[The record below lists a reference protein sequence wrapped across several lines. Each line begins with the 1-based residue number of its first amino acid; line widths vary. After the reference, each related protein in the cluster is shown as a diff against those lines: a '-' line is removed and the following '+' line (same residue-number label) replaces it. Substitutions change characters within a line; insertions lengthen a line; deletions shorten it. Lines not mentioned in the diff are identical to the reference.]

1 MKWKKRNA
9 TEIIG
14 RRYNRIAFLYNLM
27 EWPMENMRFKSW
39 RNRLRDRIFGP
50 RALEIGVGTGKNMP
64 YYPSGVS
71 ITAIDFSSAMLARAE
86 RRAGKLHTPVKLL
99 QMDAQQLGF
108 PDATFDTVFATFVF
122 CSVPDPV
129 QGLSELRRVCKPGGR
144 LLLLEHMRPGNPLLG
159 MIFDAINPLTVRMT
173 GANINRRTLE
183 NVQQAEWRLLS
194 VEELSLDVVR
204 WIEAVPSA

>member
-1 MKWKKRNA
+1 MKRIKHNA
-9 TEIIG
+9 TEIIR
-14 RRYNRIAFLYNLM
+14 RRYNRIAFLYNFM
-27 EWPMENMRFKSW
+27 EWPVENLRFKGW
-39 RNRLRDRIFGP
+39 RNRLRDKIAGP
-50 RALEIGVGTGKNMP
+50 RILEIGVGTGKNMS

-71 ITAIDFSSAMLARAE
+71 ITAVDFSSAMLARAE
-86 RRAGKLHTPVKLL
+86 RRARQLHAPVNLL

-108 PDATFDTVFATFVF
+108 PDSVFDTVFATFVF

-183 NVQQAEWRLLS
+183 NVQKAGWRLLS
-194 VEELSLDVVR
+194 VEDLSLDVVR
-204 WIEAVPSA
+204 WIEAAP

>member
-1 MKWKKRNA
+1 MSRKKRNA
-9 TEIIG
+9 TEIIQ
-14 RRYNRIAFLYNLM
+14 RRYNRIAFIYNLM
-27 EWPMENMRFKSW
+27 EWPMENLRFKGW
-39 RNRLRDRIFGP
+39 RNRLRDKIVGP
-50 RALEIGVGTGKNMP
+50 RILEIGVGTGKNMP

-86 RRAGKLHTPVKLL
+86 RRAGRLHTPVDLL
-99 QMDAQQLGF
+99 QMDVQRLSF
-108 PDATFDTVFATFVF
+108 PDGVFDTVFATFVF

-129 QGLSELRRVCKPGGR
+129 QGFRELHRVCKPGGR

-159 MIFDAINPLTVRMT
+159 MIFDAINPLTVRVT

-183 NVQQAEWRLLS
+183 NVQKAGWRLQT

-204 WIEAVPSA
+204 WIEAVP